1 MHVCVYIYMYIYV
14 ERYIDIGVYIYIYIE
29 RERDGRYEA
38 MQVEY
43 DESKTSY
50 EDPGRVSCCQ
60 CLTTC

>member
-1 MHVCVYIYMYIYV
+1 MYIYV